1 MKLLFGKYK
10 GKDTS
15 ETPTE
20 YLLWLV
26 ENTDVNDPKYGANNR
41 RLVEACNIAIN
52 ANTDRG
58 TRKAPAAAVPL
69 KYAPEP
75 EKKLTPKMIES
86 FKTYIQQIY
95 DAAEQMQFIIDEYQ
109 VGEISKG
116 SEHTPF

>member
-58 TRKAPAAAVPL
+58 TRKAPAAAAPL

-75 EKKLTPKMIES
+75 EKKLTPKMISE

-95 DAAEQMQFIIDEYQ
+95 DAAEQMQFILDEYHADGTIKASQ
-109 VGEISKG
+109 HLPV
-116 SEHTPF
+116 